1 MVLSLV
7 VFALVGFGFY
17 AIYTLYIQS
26 PIMDEFRQAETLFE
40 DGQYENS
47 SIIVESILERKPY
60 QRATL
65 QLKQKLFVE
74 KKVEDAFSE
83 GDAFVDDAR
92 VCIAEGNYTCAT
104 DFYSKAYTAYSRL
117 PYGNTSEH
125 RSESNQRIKRLVEDY
140 NLAEGKISRGL
151 LDTARSK
158 ASRDRMEAYYFLAGS
173 LVESREV
180 VNYRSELAY
189 DVAFTRMT
197 QLKDRQQQ
205 GIQDNEFLIREI
217 NLWLERV
224 DKNSPKYTE
233 AQRLLNSNK

>member
-1 MVLSLV
+1 MVLALV
-7 VFALVGFGFY
+7 VFSLVGFGFY
-17 AIYTLYIQS
+17 SIYTLYIQS
-26 PIMDEFRQAETLFE
+26 PIMDEFRQADALFQE
-40 DGQYENS
+40 GQYANA

-83 GDAFVDDAR
+83 GDAFVADAR
-92 VCIAEGNYTCAT
+92 VCIAEGNFSCAT
-104 DFYSKAYTAYSRL
+104 DLYSKAYTAYSRL

-125 RSESNQRIKRLVEDY
+125 RSESSQRIKRLVEDY

-151 LDTARSK
+151 LDTARAK

-180 VNYRSELAY
+180 VDYRSELAF

-197 QLKDRQQQ
+197 QLKERQQR

-224 DKNSPKYTE
+224 DSTSPKYSE
-233 AQRLLNSNK
+233 AQRLLDNNK

>member
-1 MVLSLV
+1 MVFS
-7 VFALVGFGFY
+7 LVGFGFY
-17 AIYTLYIQS
+17 TIYTLYIQS
-26 PIMDEFRQAETLFE
+26 PIMDEFRQADALFE
-40 DGQYENS
+40 EGQYANA

-83 GDAFVDDAR
+83 GDAFVADAR
-92 VCIAEGNYTCAT
+92 VCIAEGNYSCAT

-125 RSESNQRIKRLVEDY
+125 RGESSRRIKKLVQDY

-151 LDTARSK
+151 LDTARAK

-173 LVESREV
+173 LVESREI
-180 VNYRSELAY
+180 VNYRSELAF

-197 QLKDRQQQ
+197 QLKERQQR

-224 DKNSPKYTE
+224 DSTSPKYSE
-233 AQRLLNSNK
+233 AQRLLHNNK